1 MMANAYLVINIA
13 TITQG
18 GIQLPGIKNDRL
30 ARVNVTRSSRKYLN
44 RIPVT
49 TSKPAAHI
57 ATGAGSMPKLE
68 LTPKSDRPI
77 IPTGSK

>member
-13 TITQG
+13 TITQSG
-18 GIQLPGIKNDRL
+18 TQLPGIKNDRL
-30 ARVNVTRSSRKYLN
+30 ARVNVTRSSRKFLN

-49 TSKPAAHI
+49 MSNPMAHI

-68 LTPKSDRPI
+68 
-77 IPTGSK
+77 